1 MNTSQSNSLQNNS
14 FEELFLDKNTPLGKS
29 PQKNRRKINISAAVI
44 SDTKLLQQLDDKAD
58 EKEKGKNYEREQNA
72 LKKQMLV

>member
-1 MNTSQSNSLQNNS
+1 MCHY
-14 FEELFLDKNTPLGKS
+14 KKS
-29 PQKNRRKINISAAVI
+29 
-44 SDTKLLQQLDDKAD
+44 DDKAG